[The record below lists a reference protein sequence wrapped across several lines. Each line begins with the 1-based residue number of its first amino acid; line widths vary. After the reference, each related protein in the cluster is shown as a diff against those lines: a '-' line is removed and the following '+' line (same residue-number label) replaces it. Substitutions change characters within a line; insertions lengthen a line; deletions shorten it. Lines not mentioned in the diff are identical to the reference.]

1 MSVMEDIFVIFFID
15 TKFMEH
21 ECYGILV
28 VFFIVWLFK
37 KNIIFPKFSAQ
48 IFSLLIY
55 KAVERTYYSRTS
67 LHTIVGTVPIPSEHG
82 SVPISN
88 LRKEKEFQVPE
99 TKK

>member
-1 MSVMEDIFVIFFID
+1 MSVMDILVIFFID
-15 TKFMEH
+15 TKFVEH
-21 ECYGILV
+21 ECYGRYFSGIFHRV
-28 VFFIVWLFK
+28 AIFK
-37 KNIIFPKFSAQ
+37 NVIFPKFSAQ

-88 LRKEKEFQVPE
+88 LRKEKEF
-99 TKK
+99 